1 MHDIPLQTARAL
13 LDNCPLALLL
23 IADDGS
29 ICGFNRAFSTLVG
42 DAADTLKNATQPD
55 DLITPLLGPASVIN
69 WIMPDGDERWLAVES
84 STIDAAPGLTVRFYQ
99 DVTEKLRLKKE
110 REALQKAL
118 KQQAIKDEQLPG
130 LLSRYGIEISLEPLV
145 SRSRRYNTPLSLVCV
160 SIDSSQDRDKA
171 ITKISYLLKDQTRW
185 ADLVGCTSGH
195 DFILVLQETTQAAA
209 LQLVDKLATRITHMN
224 NSAESPIHACYGV
237 TESQKNDDAESILE
251 RAEAALSKARQ
262 NDCGTAVVDPA
273 LAQEAVREQ
282 RS

>member
-1 MHDIPLQTARAL
+1 MKDLSQSAAQSILQHCPTAM
-13 LDNCPLALLL
+13 LL
-23 IADDGS
+23 IADNGK
-29 ICGFNRAFSTLVG
+29 IQAFNKAFAALVG
-42 DAADTLKNATQPD
+42 EAATTLKDAPPAD
-55 DLITPLLGPASVIN
+55 GLIAPLLGPGTVVN

-110 REALQKAL
+110 RDALQKAL

-130 LLSRYGIEISLEPLV
+130 LLSRYGIEITLEPLV

-209 LQLVDKLATRITHMN
+209 LQLVDKLATRITNMN
-224 NSAESPIHACYGV
+224 NSAENPIHACYGV
-237 TESQKNDDAESILE
+237 TECQKNDDAGSILE

-262 NDCGTAVVDPA
+262 SDCGTAVADPA
-273 LAQEAVREQ
+273 LTQEAVREQ

>member
-1 MHDIPLQTARAL
+1 MKDLSQSAAQSILQHCPTAM
-13 LDNCPLALLL
+13 LL
-23 IADDGS
+23 IADNGK
-29 ICGFNRAFSTLVG
+29 IQAFNKAFAALVG
-42 DAADTLKNATQPD
+42 EAATTLKDAPPAD
-55 DLITPLLGPASVIN
+55 GLIAPLLGPGTVVN

-110 REALQKAL
+110 RDALQKAL

-130 LLSRYGIEISLEPLV
+130 LLSRYGIEITLEPLV

-224 NSAESPIHACYGV
+224 NSAESAIHACYGV
-237 TESQKNDDAESILE
+237 TECQKNDDVESILE

-262 NDCGTAVVDPA
+262 NDCRTAVADTA
-273 LAQEAVREQ
+273 SA
-282 RS
+282 